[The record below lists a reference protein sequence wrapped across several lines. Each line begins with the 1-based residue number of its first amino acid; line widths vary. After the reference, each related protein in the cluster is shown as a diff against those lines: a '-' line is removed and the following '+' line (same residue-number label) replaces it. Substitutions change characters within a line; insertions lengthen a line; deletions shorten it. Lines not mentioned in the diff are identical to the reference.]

1 MCVVGRPT
9 RGRRACLFVSGRP
22 PPRPYWGRSARPVRP
37 GRPVPLDL
45 THGPPRPVR
54 PVPSRL
60 SGLLGPSH
68 APRGP
73 SLPLSGRPYGPLS
86 GISPP
91 LKTPRSASTGAV
103 PSVSP
108 MSVRLPSRPALSVS
122 RVPARVLPV
131 CTLWAVSRPSV
142 SVSALSPSHLLNL
155 FAGIVYP
162 LYCRI
167 EACMSRVRQSRTFT
181 FICITTTKPRQF
193 TILAGYFYYVD
204 KTISAYWPVYHLST
218 LD

>member
-9 RGRRACLFVSGRP
+9 RGRRACLFVSGSGRP

-86 GISPP
+86 GISPA
-91 LKTPRSASTGAV
+91 LKTPLKATMGRLSYVRPVSAPSRLSRLSPRAAYIPALGRLRAV
-103 PSVSP
+103 FGEYRVFINLSLPLLCGFVSRDYFTRVSP
-108 MSVRLPSRPALSVS
+108 HRGL
-122 RVPARVLPV
+122 
-131 CTLWAVSRPSV
+131 
-142 SVSALSPSHLLNL
+142 
-155 FAGIVYP
+155 
-162 LYCRI
+162 
-167 EACMSRVRQSRTFT
+167 
-181 FICITTTKPRQF
+181 
-193 TILAGYFYYVD
+193 
-204 KTISAYWPVYHLST
+204 
-218 LD
+218 